1 MKLTKK
7 YFLIAFISIVL
18 VWGIV
23 WLADRWHNIYALQ
36 PVWLHHALMT
46 MIDPVLPVSVQLR
59 DSTVRKRDLSKIC
72 PAD

>member
-59 DSTVRKRDLSKIC
+59 DSIVQKQDSTKD
-72 PAD
+72 